1 MSRIISKHL
10 IDYFVPFLPLER
22 RHIIMCFRDYLHSKN
37 IVYTQEQLE
46 NLADQL
52 SYFPKDTPIFSTSG
66 CKQIERRAD
75 FMYAEVIREQHF
87 LASQY
92 NDEI

>member
-37 IVYTQEQLE
+37 VVYTQEQLE

-52 SYFPKDTPIFSTSG
+52 SVFFNFLLKNFLLKIFFENF
-66 CKQIERRAD
+66 KN
-75 FMYAEVIREQHF
+75 FKNFVKF
-87 LASQY
+87 F
-92 NDEI
+92 

>member
-37 IVYTQEQLE
+37 VVYTQEQLE

-52 SYFPKDTPIFSTSG
+52 SVFF
-66 CKQIERRAD
+66 
-75 FMYAEVIREQHF
+75 
-87 LASQY
+87 
-92 NDEI
+92 